1 MKFVIPSNLNSK
13 EKSKL
18 SNIGSI
24 SWGNLTEDVQEKCS
38 IPILPPT
45 SLFFFR
51 NCVTDG
57 NTKFATYTSVWDGC
71 LQVTSSCI
79 INTATHEV
87 VYIQFS
93 EIVAEKLN
101 ELEYEYVTFNDAK
114 HSIYRKYIQ
123 GIEKIFYED

>member
-1 MKFVIPSNLNSK
+1 MKVVEPSNFNRN

-18 SNIGSI
+18 SNIGSF

-38 IPILPPT
+38 IPVLSPT
-45 SLFFFR
+45 TLFYLK
-51 NCVTDG
+51 NSVTKD

-87 VYIQFS
+87 VDIQFS
-93 EIVAEKLN
+93 EIDSENLN
-101 ELEYEYVTFNDAK
+101 HLDYEYVTFDK
-114 HSIYRKYIQ
+114 KIHSVYRKSIH
-123 GIEKIFYED
+123 GTEKIYYQD

>member
-1 MKFVIPSNLNSK
+1 MKSVKPSNPNSK

-45 SLFFFR
+45 SLFFLR
-51 NCVTDG
+51 NCVTEG

-93 EIVAEKLN
+93 EIDAEKLN
-101 ELEYEYVTFNDAK
+101 ELEYEYVTFNDIK
-114 HSIYRKYIQ
+114 YSVYREYVQ
-123 GIEKIFYED
+123 GVEKIFYKV